1 MLDRRDGRVGLVRLV
16 CSLKAAAMLGE
27 RRWTQKPMRSRRH
40 PPPPRG
46 EKGCYW
52 HARWA
57 VSVMVSRGTQT
68 SHIRAGNVRPGDDV
82 CFEWRRADV
91 KLRPL

>member
-1 MLDRRDGRVGLVRLV
+1 MGLVRLV
-16 CSLKAAAMLGE
+16 CSLKAVAMLGE
-27 RRWTQKPMRSRRH
+27 RRWTQKPMRKAAGPRPPHGERR
-40 PPPPRG
+40 
-46 EKGCYW
+46 GCYW

-68 SHIRAGNVRPGDDV
+68 SQIRAGNVRPGDDV
-82 CFEWRRADV
+82 CFEWWRAHV

>member
-1 MLDRRDGRVGLVRLV
+1 MLGRRDGRGGLVRLV

-27 RRWTQKPMRSRRH
+27 RRWTQKPMRSHRA
-40 PPPPRG
+40 PPPPYGERRG
-46 EKGCYW
+46 VNG

-68 SHIRAGNVRPGDDV
+68 SQIRAGNVRPGDDA
-82 CFEWRRADV
+82 CFEW
-91 KLRPL
+91 